1 MKKIFISIG
10 LAALMLVSGTNYYL
24 ANNTNSYSS
33 LRLEDIEA
41 NADSNGEAG
50 VPPWL
55 GPAAQVVGIV
65 AGLVAIGKTI
75 YDYSHSDDVVL
86 GDVRRYFVKQDSKTK
101 QKTYLIDC
109 KGSGNQCNLRDFRPF
124 YVTEN

>member
-55 GPAAQVVGIV
+55 GPAAQVVSIIAGGV
-65 AGLVAIGKTI
+65 AVGKVI
-75 YDYSHSDDVVL
+75 YDYCTKPDTGHWCEVYSKIEIKNNKKTGTIWYECGGS
-86 GDVRRYFVKQDSKTK
+86 GDVCIVG
-101 QKTYLIDC
+101 
-109 KGSGNQCNLRDFRPF
+109 GSRS
-124 YVTEN
+124 VTF